1 MDDEKQ
7 LLPKENN
14 LTPERG
20 LYIKKPKTPE
30 PVRKSKRLPF
40 AKQTK
45 KLGGVPYQTN
55 NNKKKNINNRIL
67 LQEKT
72 TTRMDRN
79 EEENRLTIRKDEEI
93 RLIRPSENNKQ
104 TITGPLRRGNLTC
117 CHHDFCRRFSS
128 YCNTR
133 T

>member
-1 MDDEKQ
+1 MDDELQ

-14 LTPERG
+14 RTPEQG
-20 LYIKKPKTPE
+20 IYIEKPKTPE

-55 NNKKKNINNRIL
+55 NNKKKNNNNRNL

-72 TTRMDRN
+72 TTTMDRN
-79 EEENRLTIRKDEEI
+79 EEENYRTIRKDDEEI
-93 RLIRPSENNKQ
+93 RLIRPNEDNKQ
-104 TITGPLRRGNLTC
+104 TSTGPLRRGACDMLP
-117 CHHDFCRRFSS
+117 S
-128 YCNTR
+128 
-133 T
+133 